1 MYDSFPIELA
11 DRSWD
16 NVGLLLDNV
25 EVPGQE
31 PTKPKVLLTNDL
43 TYPVAEEAIA
53 RGASV
58 VVSYRA
64 SLPPFCPTPSPANH
78 PRTP

>member
-1 MYDSFPIELA
+1 MLGRDGANSGASFPIELA

-64 SLPPFCPTPSPANH
+64 SPSLPPS
-78 PRTP
+78 

>member
-1 MYDSFPIELA
+1 M
-11 DRSWD
+11 
-16 NVGLLLDNV
+16 LDNV

-53 RGASV
+53 LGASV

-64 SLPPFCPTPSPANH
+64 SPASLSPCPTFPQVSHLLALQ
-78 PRTP
+78 